1 MYFKSYM
8 QRIIMNII
16 YYYETHIIYKFI
28 LIPYITKL

>member
-1 MYFKSYM
+1 MYFKSYI

-16 YYYETHIIYKFI
+16 YYYETHIYKFI